1 MTAQTEDEQV
11 LVIWW
16 SLTER
21 EDENVDESLL
31 QRRRRHRCAVSQCQ
45 WGLAEHKAW
54 SCVVSKPLCQKG
66 NCDFKVVSCDILES
80 TIQWANV
87 SFTVH
92 LASESVKVAHVYWEN
107 LAWSLQIWL
116 RVHHKFSFTEKNW
129 YLNQVNKGGPRHNH
143 EEGEFSKKVFPF
155 MFQLEVFEDKWY
167 PIVLVFLVF
176 VS

>member
-1 MTAQTEDEQV
+1 MV
-11 LVIWW
+11 P
-16 SLTER
+16 
-21 EDENVDESLL
+21 
-31 QRRRRHRCAVSQCQ
+31 
-45 WGLAEHKAW
+45 G
-54 SCVVSKPLCQKG
+54 
-66 NCDFKVVSCDILES
+66 DILES

-143 EEGEFSKKVFPF
+143 EEGEFSKKFSYRFSIFSFRFIIVSFLPSF
-155 MFQLEVFEDKWY
+155 DYLCKAETLATNIVSKYQCVIYSQNANTEETED
-167 PIVLVFLVF
+167 
-176 VS
+176 